1 MLSIDS
7 ILQST
12 RTLTSE
18 HSHHDH
24 QRYHETK
31 KSTWV
36 SVWVNLV
43 LTILQIVVGYFGR
56 SQALMADGLHSLS
69 DLVADFLVLF
79 ANQKSH
85 RSADVTHP
93 YGHAR
98 IETAATFLLGVMLIG
113 LGVGLL
119 WNAGLKLQDPSAIQA
134 VHVATFYIAL
144 LTLVSKELLFRYMI
158 AIAKRLRSQMLVANA
173 WHARSDAASSF
184 VVLLGIGGNLMG
196 MHFLDLIAAI
206 LVAFMIARM
215 GWKMAYQALS
225 ELIDTA
231 LDEEAVNEIR
241 ATIKATPG
249 VVGLH
254 ELRTRKMGDAGLV
267 DAHILVDPRLS
278 VSEGHHIAEH
288 ARKRVLD
295 QHEVVDVL
303 VHIDPEDDLKAKPSA
318 HLPSRAELVE
328 HLQAALQ
335 EALPTPERIVLHYL
349 DGRVEVEL
357 YLADDFWGQAA
368 QVTRL
373 KIQLK
378 QFLQNDAVFSVVR
391 LHQVT
396 HHSSAN

>member
-1 MLSIDS
+1 M
-7 ILQST
+7 
-12 RTLTSE
+12 TSE
-18 HSHHDH
+18 HSPLDS
-24 QRYHETK
+24 QRYLETK

-43 LTILQIVVGYFGR
+43 LTVLQIVVGYFGR

-69 DLVADFLVLF
+69 DLLSDFLVLY
-79 ANQKSH
+79 ANKKSH
-85 RSADVTHP
+85 RGADVSHP

-98 IETAATFLLGVMLIG
+98 IETAATFLLGVMLVG
-113 LGVGLL
+113 LGVALL
-119 WNAGLKLQDPSAIQA
+119 WNAGIKLQDPSAIQA

-144 LTLVSKELLFRYMI
+144 FTLVCKELLFRYII
-158 AIAKRLRSQMLVANA
+158 AIAKRFRSQMLVANA

-184 VVLLGIGGNLMG
+184 VVLIGIGGNLLG
-196 MHFLDLIAAI
+196 VHFLDLIAAI

-231 LDEEAVNEIR
+231 LDEAAVNEIR

-254 ELRTRKMGDAGLV
+254 DLRTRKMGDSGLV

-278 VSEGHHIAEH
+278 VSEGHYIAER

-318 HLPSRAELVE
+318 HLPNRAELIA
-328 HLQAALQ
+328 HLTAALQ
-335 EALPTPERIVLHYL
+335 DALPPPERIILHYL
-349 DGRVEVEL
+349 DGQVEAEL
-357 YLADDFWGQAA
+357 YLSDEFWRQDE

-373 KIQLK
+373 KDQLNLM
-378 QFLQNDAVFSVVR
+378 LQTDPLFGAVR
-391 LHQVT
+391 LHQVS
-396 HHSSAN
+396 HHISAL